1 MFLCREESSAIITF
15 IPEWLNM
22 NLVLK
27 RILIAAGL
35 LVFCVALFA
44 GVKTYGVWVISG
56 VAVVL
61 FIVGLLRKDKP
72 DGPEGKG
79 EADDRDGEK

>member
-1 MFLCREESSAIITF
+1 MI
-15 IPEWLNM
+15 
-22 NLVLK
+22 LK

-44 GVKTYGVWVISG
+44 GVKSYGVWVISG
-56 VAVVL
+56 VAIVL

-72 DGPEGKG
+72 DGMEGKG
-79 EADDRDGEK
+79 EAHDRDGEK